1 MDKQVAS
8 ALIDIAVR
16 ELRLRSYA
24 DFAAMIGDPQCKE
37 VRGSD
42 GKRYQI
48 EIETF
53 WDVPRKQDGNLRVIL
68 SVDDGTFT
76 SAFHP
81 MTRTAPLSASKRPS
95 FTAQL
100 SEPFA

>member
-24 DFAAMIGDPQCKE
+24 DLSAMIGDPQCKE

-42 GKRYQI
+42 GKQYQI
-48 EIETF
+48 EIETL
-53 WDVPRKQDGNLRVIL
+53 WDVPENKVGMFGSFFR
-68 SVDDGTFT
+68 S
-76 SAFHP
+76 
-81 MTRTAPLSASKRPS
+81 MTGPS
-95 FTAQL
+95 HQL
-100 SEPFA
+100 SIP